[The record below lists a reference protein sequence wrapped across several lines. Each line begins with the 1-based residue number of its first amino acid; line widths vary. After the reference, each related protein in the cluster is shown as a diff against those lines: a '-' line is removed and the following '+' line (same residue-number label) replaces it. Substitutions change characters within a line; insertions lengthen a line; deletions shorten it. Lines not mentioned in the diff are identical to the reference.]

1 MTAPE
6 IRAASTAVP
15 ATTGGAASAAEA
27 PDAISALRHKLQ
39 QLKALHDEGT
49 LGEGAYAAARA
60 PLERELLDLVM
71 AQPAGV
77 APAAAAATHRAA
89 DLAHGPSKG
98 LLAGVYGSVLALAV
112 GGYMVF
118 GSPRLPSAGPP
129 GSAGSAVAAA
139 EAPALTQEQFVAAV
153 DQLAARVAE
162 EPANAD
168 GWALLARSYVRLGRH
183 ADAVPAFA
191 KAVEIVGADPSLL
204 VDYADALAMS
214 NGRALEGEPLV
225 LVQRALRMDPDNAK
239 GLALAGTGAF
249 NNKDYKTAVLHWER
263 LARVSLPDSPF
274 IAQLQGSID
283 EARSLGGMPPGPRL
297 AQAGPAAATAVSTG
311 SSPGL
316 AISASAA
323 AAAGAAAV
331 ITGTVRLSPAL
342 AAQVKPDDVVFIF
355 ARAADGGRM
364 PLAILRHQVKDL
376 PVNFRLDDSMAMSP
390 TMKLSQFAKVVV
402 SARVSKS
409 GQAVPAPGDLGGQ
422 TAPVANQARGLI
434 IEINE
439 VVKN

>member
-6 IRAASTAVP
+6 TRAAFA
-15 ATTGGAASAAEA
+15 ATGGATFVAEA
-27 PDAISALRHKLQ
+27 PDPITALRHKLQ

-49 LGEGAYAAARA
+49 LAEGAYAAARA
-60 PLERELLDLVM
+60 PVERELLDLVM
-71 AQPAGV
+71 AQPAGAV
-77 APAAAAATHRAA
+77 PAAVTATHRAGG
-89 DLAHGPSKG
+89 LAHRPSKG
-98 LLAGVYGSVLALAV
+98 LLAGVYGSALALAV
-112 GGYMVF
+112 GGYMTF
-118 GSPRLPSAGPP
+118 GSPGRPSAGPP
-129 GSAGSAVAAA
+129 GSAVAAA
-139 EAPALTQEQFVAAV
+139 EAPAMAQEQFVAAV
-153 DQLAARVAE
+153 EQLAARVAK

-191 KAVEIVGADPSLL
+191 KAVAIVGADPSLL

-214 NGRALEGEPLV
+214 NGRVLEGEPLV

-249 NNKDYKTAVLHWER
+249 NNKDYKTAVQHWER
-263 LARVSLPDSPF
+263 LAQVSPPDSPF
-274 IAQLQGSID
+274 LAQLQGSID
-283 EARSLGGMPPGPRL
+283 EARSLGGMPPGARL
-297 AQAGPAAATAVSTG
+297 TQAAPAAATAGGTG
-311 SSPGL
+311 SSAGP
-316 AISASAA
+316 ASADSA
-323 AAAGAAAV
+323 VATAGAAAV

-376 PVNFRLDDSMAMSP
+376 PVNFRLDDSLAMSP
-390 TMKLSQFAKVVV
+390 AMKLSQFAKVIV

-422 TAPVANQARGLI
+422 TVPVANQTRGLI